1 MFLSC
6 DIPLRHFLMTFQAVT
21 ADDDAVFT
29 LIEQAHELSQFA
41 FVFLQHQF
49 VDGIG
54 LVRGGYHVDQRQFTA
69 VFILAD
75 RIVQR
80 ACLES
85 VLVVAQVHQDFVFN
99 TAGNIS
105 CQLMPFIDFE
115 RVDPFDQTNRAD
127 ADEVFGLF
135 TADIEF
141 LYDVRD

>member
-21 ADDDAVFT
+21 ADDDAVFA

-54 LVRGGYHVDQRQFTA
+54 LVRGGNHVDQRQFAA

-85 VLVVAQVHQDFVFN
+85 VLCCC
-99 TAGNIS
+99 AGAS
-105 CQLMPFIDFE
+105 GFRFQYSGKHKLP
-115 RVDPFDQTNRAD
+115 AY
-127 ADEVFGLF
+127 A
-135 TADIEF
+135 
-141 LYDVRD
+141 LYRL